1 MQHPSLQNELC
12 KLQME
17 ELHLQSNLRDVQMK
31 IKDKILA
38 MQQKCNHNWE
48 IEQECCMYGETFTL
62 CSKCNAN
69 K

>member
-1 MQHPSLQNELC
+1 
-12 KLQME
+12 ME

-48 IEQECCMYGETFTL
+48 IEQECCMYGETFTR